1 MSSELLQQALAKIKA
16 GQKKEARD
24 LLLHL
29 VDKNPEHEAAWLWL
43 SKLVDEPVD
52 QIIALENALSINPDR
67 PKTRAHLEKLK
78 KKYPHALQPTSTDL
92 LTQAMQA
99 AKIGRRSQAREI
111 LHKLVKDEPTNED
124 AWFRLSQLVDNVE
137 EQITALENVLH
148 LNPNHKLARTRLT
161 QIEVGYEDFLAL
173 GRAYE
178 EKGQM
183 KKAVKAYNLAERRSP
198 MATDRYI
205 AEKRRRIIEK
215 QVKRLRRVRIIDPTM
230 QLIRLA
236 IGPLLLFGLFMILQS
251 GLNARYLSPL
261 ACLGGLAVL
270 LGGIAAATAIT
281 HPYHP
286 LWQQWLGVKKL
297 PMTHRMI
304 MTGIGLLILLTP
316 FVIYILLA
324 YNRLEALRNGSGT

>member
-1 MSSELLQQALAKIKA
+1 MSSELLQQALTKINA
-16 GQKKEARD
+16 GQKEEARD

-29 VDKNPEHEAAWLWL
+29 VDKNPEQEIAWLWL

-52 QIIALENALSINPDR
+52 QIIALENALSINPER
-67 PKTRAHLEKLK
+67 PKIRTRLEKLK
-78 KKYPHALQPTSTDL
+78 EKYPHALQPTSADL
-92 LTQAMQA
+92 LTEAMQA
-99 AKIGRRSQAREI
+99 AKIGRRHQARKI
-111 LHKLVKDEPTNED
+111 LYELVETDPANET

-137 EQITALENVLH
+137 EQIIALENTLH

-161 QIEVGYEDFLAL
+161 HLEVGYEDYLAL

-183 KKAVKAYNLAERRSP
+183 QKAVKAYNLAERRSP

-215 QVKRLRRVRIIDPTM
+215 QVKRLRKVRIIDPTM
-230 QLIRLA
+230 QLVRLA

-251 GLNARYLSPL
+251 GLNAQYLSLLTCP
-261 ACLGGLAVL
+261 GGLAVF
-270 LGGIAAATAIT
+270 LGGMLVATATT

-304 MTGIGLLILLTP
+304 VAGIGFLILLDMH
-316 FVIYILLA
+316 
-324 YNRLEALRNGSGT
+324 ESMC